1 MVIRVAQLTCLIT
14 EGSSS
19 QKCISNLGNRLA
31 VAPAQPWFLEEMD
44 QLPWANC
51 RRCSSEVIRNCLEEQ
66 FSYCGRRNGYSSSN
80 TTLTGMTEICPI
92 SKKKANVEVCI
103 PSATVPLQPHRAKGQ
118 NTHSQEPCLPLHHA
132 AFHQSTLN
140 PVILLS
146 MGARRIISESCDFFL
161 YLRKIPKTYMC
172 VFFPKYNF

>member
-1 MVIRVAQLTCLIT
+1 MRVAQLTCLIT

-51 RRCSSEVIRNCLEEQ
+51 RRCSSEVIRNYLEEQ

-92 SKKKANVEVCI
+92 SKKKANMEVCI
-103 PSATVPLQPHRAKGQ
+103 PSATVPLQPHRA
-118 NTHSQEPCLPLHHA
+118 TRTEHSQPRALSPTAPRCVSSVNTQSCNS
-132 AFHQSTLN
+132 AFYR
-140 PVILLS
+140 
-146 MGARRIISESCDFFL
+146 G
-161 YLRKIPKTYMC
+161 
-172 VFFPKYNF
+172 